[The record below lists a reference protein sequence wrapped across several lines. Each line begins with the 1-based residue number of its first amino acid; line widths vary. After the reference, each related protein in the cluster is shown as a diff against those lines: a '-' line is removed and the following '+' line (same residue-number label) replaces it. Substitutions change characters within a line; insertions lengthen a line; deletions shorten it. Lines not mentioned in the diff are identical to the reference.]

1 MRTLITE
8 TGERGI
14 VFESTDEANVCLR
27 ALATYAREMSKASG
41 MEKAVYSD
49 GGKYLMFS
57 RRWEIAMDMYR
68 VITPFDMIEPENR
81 RQDIMDDHEDARNLC
96 HANRHEL
103 RMVTE

>member
-27 ALATYAREMSKASG
+27 ALAAYEREMLKASG

-49 GGKYLMFS
+49 GGRYLMFS
-57 RRWEIAMDMYR
+57 RRREIAMDMYR
-68 VITPFDMIEPENR
+68 TITPFDVSETENR
-81 RQDIMDDHEDARNLC
+81 RKDIVDDHENARNLC
-96 HANRHEL
+96 HANRREL
-103 RMVTE
+103 HMVTE